1 MTENAAGTS
10 VFSVQVQPSG
20 RTFETLPGE
29 ALLAAGIRQGIG
41 LPYGCKDGACGS
53 CKCKMISGTVVH
65 REHQSKALTPEEEA
79 QGFVLTC
86 CAVAQ
91 SDLVLESKQVTE
103 LGALPIK
110 KMPTRVSTL
119 QRQSDDV
126 MVMQLQL
133 PANDNFAYRAGQYV
147 EIILRD
153 GSRRSYSMANA
164 PHESDAVQLHIRNL
178 PQGYFSDAMLK
189 NIQVGDFLKLELPH
203 GDFWLREDSERPML
217 MVAGGTGFAPI
228 KSILDHIVRQKLQ
241 RTVHLY
247 WGARTQDG
255 IYAADVLVR
264 WAQQSPGWVIHP
276 LLSNATDVSAWTGRV
291 GFVHEAVRA
300 DFKDLSDWDVYA
312 CGGMPMVTVLREVCS
327 KLGLSDENFYS
338 DAFVG

>member
-1 MTENAAGTS
+1 MSFTIQIEGSDVAFDCAATENLLDAAM
-10 VFSVQVQPSG
+10 
-20 RTFETLPGE
+20 
-29 ALLAAGIRQGIG
+29 RQGIEM
-41 LPYGCKDGACGS
+41 PYSCRKGVCGNCKGRVVQGELVPGTQGGS
-53 CKCKMISGTVVH
+53 HEVGIYQHDEHLFCK
-65 REHQSKALTPEEEA
+65 A
-79 QGFVLTC
+79 QP
-86 CAVAQ
+86 A
-91 SDLVLESKQVTE
+91 SDLSIAPKTWHRIDPTARKTVQAKVFKKIQLAPDVT
-103 LGALPIK
+103 
-110 KMPTRVSTL
+110 
-119 QRQSDDV
+119 
-126 MVMQLQL
+126 QLQL
-133 PANDNFAYRAGQYV
+133 RFPAGVRVKFKAGQY
-147 EIILRD
+147 LQLLLPD
-153 GSRRSYSMANA
+153 GQRRSYSMANA

-178 PQGYFSDAMLK
+178 PQGHFSDAMLK
-189 NIQVGDFLKLELPH
+189 NIQVGDLLKLELPH

-312 CGGMPMVTVLREVCS
+312 CGGMPMVTALREVCS

>member
-1 MTENAAGTS
+1 MSFKIQIEGSEAAFDCAANENLLDAAM
-10 VFSVQVQPSG
+10 
-20 RTFETLPGE
+20 
-29 ALLAAGIRQGIG
+29 RQGIEM
-41 LPYGCKDGACGS
+41 PYSCRKGVCGNCKGRVVQGELVPGTQGGS
-53 CKCKMISGTVVH
+53 HEVGIYQHDEHLFCK
-65 REHQSKALTPEEEA
+65 A
-79 QGFVLTC
+79 QP
-86 CAVAQ
+86 A
-91 SDLVLESKQVTE
+91 SDLSIAPKTWHRIDPTARKTVQAKVFKKIQLAPDVT
-103 LGALPIK
+103 
-110 KMPTRVSTL
+110 
-119 QRQSDDV
+119 
-126 MVMQLQL
+126 QLQL
-133 PANDNFAYRAGQYV
+133 RFPAGVRVKFKAGQY
-147 EIILRD
+147 LQLLLPD
-153 GSRRSYSMANA
+153 GQRRSYSMANA

-178 PQGYFSDAMLK
+178 PQGHFSDAMLK
-189 NIQVGDFLKLELPH
+189 NIQVGDLLKLELPH

-264 WAQQSPGWVIHP
+264 WAQQSLGWVIHP

-312 CGGMPMVTVLREVCS
+312 CGGMPMVTALREVCS

>member
-1 MTENAAGTS
+1 MSFKIQIEGSEAAFDCAANENLLDAAM
-10 VFSVQVQPSG
+10 
-20 RTFETLPGE
+20 
-29 ALLAAGIRQGIG
+29 RQGIEM
-41 LPYGCKDGACGS
+41 PYSCRNGVCGNCKGRVVQGELVPGTQGGS
-53 CKCKMISGTVVH
+53 HEAGIYQHDEHLFCKAQPASNLSIAPKTWHRIDPTARKTVQAKVFKKI
-65 REHQSKALTPEEEA
+65 QLAP
-79 QGFVLTC
+79 
-86 CAVAQ
+86 
-91 SDLVLESKQVTE
+91 DVT
-103 LGALPIK
+103 
-110 KMPTRVSTL
+110 
-119 QRQSDDV
+119 
-126 MVMQLQL
+126 QLQL
-133 PANDNFAYRAGQYV
+133 RFPAGVRVKFKAGQY
-147 EIILRD
+147 LQLLLPD
-153 GSRRSYSMANA
+153 GQRRSYSMANA

-178 PQGYFSDAMLK
+178 PQGHFSDAMLK

-228 KSILDHIVRQKLQ
+228 KSILDYIVRQKLQ

-255 IYAADVLVR
+255 IYAADVLAR

-291 GFVHEAVRA
+291 GFLHEAVRA

-312 CGGMPMVTVLREVCS
+312 CGGTPMVTALRDVCS
-327 KLGLSDENFYS
+327 KLGLSDANFYS

>member
-1 MTENAAGTS
+1 MSFKIQIEGSEAAFDCAANENLLDAAM
-10 VFSVQVQPSG
+10 
-20 RTFETLPGE
+20 
-29 ALLAAGIRQGIG
+29 RQGIEM
-41 LPYGCKDGACGS
+41 PYSCRKGVCGNCKGRVVQGELVLGTQGGS
-53 CKCKMISGTVVH
+53 HEAGIHQHDEHLFCK
-65 REHQSKALTPEEEA
+65 A
-79 QGFVLTC
+79 QP
-86 CAVAQ
+86 A
-91 SDLVLESKQVTE
+91 SDLSIAPKTWHRIDPAARKTVQAKVFKKIQLAPDVT
-103 LGALPIK
+103 
-110 KMPTRVSTL
+110 
-119 QRQSDDV
+119 
-126 MVMQLQL
+126 QLQL
-133 PANDNFAYRAGQYV
+133 RFPAGVRVKFKAGQY
-147 EIILRD
+147 LQLLLPD
-153 GSRRSYSMANA
+153 GQRRSYSMANA

-264 WAQQSPGWVIHP
+264 WAQQSLGWVIHP

-312 CGGMPMVTVLREVCS
+312 CGGMPMVTALRDVCS
-327 KLGLSDENFYS
+327 KLGLSDANFYS

>member
-1 MTENAAGTS
+1 
-10 VFSVQVQPSG
+10 VFKKIQ
-20 RTFETLPGE
+20 
-29 ALLAAGIRQGIG
+29 LA
-41 LPYGCKDGACGS
+41 PD
-53 CKCKMISGTVVH
+53 
-65 REHQSKALTPEEEA
+65 
-79 QGFVLTC
+79 
-86 CAVAQ
+86 
-91 SDLVLESKQVTE
+91 VT
-103 LGALPIK
+103 
-110 KMPTRVSTL
+110 
-119 QRQSDDV
+119 
-126 MVMQLQL
+126 QLQL
-133 PANDNFAYRAGQYV
+133 RFPAGVRVKFKAGQY
-147 EIILRD
+147 LQLLLPD
-153 GSRRSYSMANA
+153 GQRRSYSMANA

-178 PQGYFSDAMLK
+178 PQGHFSDAMLK
-189 NIQVGDFLKLELPH
+189 NIQVGDLLKLELPH

-312 CGGMPMVTVLREVCS
+312 CGGMPMVTALREVCS